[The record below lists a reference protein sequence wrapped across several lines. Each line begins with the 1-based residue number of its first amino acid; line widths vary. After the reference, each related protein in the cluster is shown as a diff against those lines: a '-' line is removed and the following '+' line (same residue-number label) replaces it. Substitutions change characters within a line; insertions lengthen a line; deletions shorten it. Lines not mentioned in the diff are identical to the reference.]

1 MTDFGTTP
9 SGQPVQKLSLC
20 AGDLSVDLLTLG
32 AAIYSVRLRDVP
44 YDLTLSSPDVAGF
57 AGRYCYHGMLI
68 APNVNR
74 LGHARA
80 PLGDRMLTL
89 EPNATGGHNLHSGP
103 TGAHAQ
109 VWTLSDQGPAHA
121 QLTLTLPDGEGGF
134 PGNRR
139 LEARFELTAP
149 ATLRMTVTAT
159 TDAETLL
166 NTANHSYWNLD
177 GSAQFTGHSLTIAAE
192 HYLPTDD
199 TALVTGE
206 VRATAATEFD
216 FRSPRHLTPQT
227 PALDHCF
234 CLSQT
239 AQPLRDVVWLRG
251 TSGLGMTMATTE
263 AGVQIYDGRDAGYP
277 ALAIEAH
284 AWPDAPNHPNFAPIT
299 LAAGETRTQITEW
312 RFDRT

>member
-1 MTDFGTTP
+1 MTDFGTTTA
-9 SGQPVQKLSLC
+9 GQPVQKLSLC

-32 AAIYSVRLRDVP
+32 AAIYSVRLKGVP
-44 YDLTLSSPDVAGF
+44 YDLTVSAPDITGF
-57 AGRYCYHGMLI
+57 ADKFCYHGTLI

-80 PLGDRMLTL
+80 PLGDRTLTL
-89 EPNATGGHNLHSGP
+89 EANAAGGHNLHSGS

-109 VWTLSDQGPAHA
+109 VWSLCDHSATHARLSIE
-121 QLTLTLPDGEGGF
+121 LPDGAGGF

-139 LEARFELTAP
+139 LEALFEVQAP

-159 TDAETLL
+159 TDAETLI

-177 GSAQFTGHSLTIAAE
+177 GSAAFTGHSLRVAAD

-206 VRATAATEFD
+206 LRATKGSAFD
-216 FRSPRHLTPQT
+216 FLAPRPLAPQD

-239 AQPLRDVVWLRG
+239 AQPLRDVLWLRG
-251 TSGLGMTMATTE
+251 TSGVSMTLATTE

-284 AWPDAPNHPNFAPIT
+284 AWPDAPNHANFAPIS

-312 RFDRT
+312 RFARP